1 MELTWRRN
9 PDERP
14 TFSELREMLQRA
26 VFEEDAREQMRASSM
41 AGGAAGG
48 AGGGAAPS
56 NNTSG
61 FFARLRGGK

>member
-41 AGGAAGG
+41 AGGAAAGG

-56 NNTSG
+56 NTGG